1 MKASIAELGEALAF
15 NRSGGTIGD
24 LPLHLISSEQMAE
37 DVQDAAFA
45 ALDDNSVGYYATAT
59 IPATRRILQC
69 DGPVFGPL
77 PGASMMSSHSPF
89 RLPPGML
96 GAEWSLGLLLGD
108 SYPDPHRPVTPSLI
122 EEAIIGCVPM
132 ITILGRRVRGAVP
145 LNSWTAT
152 ADFGLHVASAKGRPV
167 FDRQLADL
175 GGLEVVASMNGAVV
189 GRSRGEQVMREV
201 RQAIASLSLYL
212 ARRGRQ
218 VPPGNLIAIG
228 GGPLILQ
235 AVVGQAFAA
244 DFGDLGS
251 VEMVFA

>member
-1 MKASIAELGEALAF
+1 MRASVAELGEALAF
-15 NRSGGTIGD
+15 SRSGGSIGD

-37 DVQDAAFA
+37 DVQDVAVA
-45 ALDDNSVGYYATAT
+45 ALDDNIAGYCATAT

-69 DGPVFGPL
+69 EEAVFGPL
-77 PGASMMSSHSPF
+77 TASSMLADRSHF
-89 RLPPGML
+89 RLPPGVL

-108 SYPDPHRPVTPSLI
+108 SYPDPHRPATPSLI

-132 ITILGRRVRGAVP
+132 ITILGRRVKGVVP

-152 ADFGLHVASAKGRPV
+152 ADFGLHSASVKGAPV
-167 FDRQLADL
+167 YDRHLADL
-175 GGLEVVASMNGAVV
+175 KGLEVVASMNGAVV
-189 GRSRGEQVMREV
+189 GRSRGETVMSDVRE
-201 RQAIASLSLYL
+201 AIAHLSLYL

-235 AVVGQAFAA
+235 AVVGQAFVA
-244 DFGDLGS
+244 DFGGLGT
-251 VEMVFA
+251 VEVVFA